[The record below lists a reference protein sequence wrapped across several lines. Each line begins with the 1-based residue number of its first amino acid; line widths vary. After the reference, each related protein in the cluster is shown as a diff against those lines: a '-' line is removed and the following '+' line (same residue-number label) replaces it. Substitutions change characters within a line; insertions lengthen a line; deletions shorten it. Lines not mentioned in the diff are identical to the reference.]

1 MFNNIGPI
9 TIPQTQEP
17 PLIICREDPLL
28 VKSVLV
34 SQAGQT
40 HRLLFPDIEE
50 AAVEN
55 QELAVTLPVVEVGPL
70 VQRLETYLKAKKIAS
85 GVFARMVLGVSDSVF
100 SNMKSKAKTLP
111 KLTEKELVLWG
122 RVQFYLDNLATTT
135 SSPTKSKASSSQ
147 GKGKGKGRGKRS
159 KGRKSLG

>member
-9 TIPQTQEP
+9 TIPRAQDS

-34 SQAGQT
+34 SQAGET
-40 HRLLFPDIEE
+40 HRLLFPDEE
-50 AAVEN
+50 DAAVEN
-55 QELAVTLPVVEVGPL
+55 QELAVTLPVAEVGPL

-85 GVFARMVLGVSDSVF
+85 KVFSRMVLGVSDSVF
-100 SNMKSKAKTLP
+100 SNMKRKAKTLP
-111 KLTEKELVLWG
+111 KLAEKELVLWG
-122 RVQFYLDNLATTT
+122 RVQFYLDNLATPT
-135 SSPTKSKASSSQ
+135 SSIKSTESKVK

-159 KGRKSLG
+159 KGEKSLG